1 MKKLIFYT
9 FIFFTSFCF
18 AQTGEEELYSEY
30 KKADTELNYATATQ
44 ELEILKRVLRLHISS
59 EDFINVLIDK
69 IKENLSDRESIT
81 PNFIYTMLS
90 YDLGKSTANQV
101 SEDFENAIKTGEYKT
116 KLQRFLDR
124 SPWMK

>member
-1 MKKLIFYT
+1 MTK
-9 FIFFTSFCF
+9 
-18 AQTGEEELYSEY
+18 
-30 KKADTELNYATATQ
+30 

-69 IKENLSDRESIT
+69 MKENLSDRESIT